1 VSTDSAA
8 APPAQAQAARFAAAG
23 PEHCIAKRHDGV
35 YADPAVLGTTLVA
48 AIDSIFRGGQ
58 YLAGVDYPVLLQALF
73 GHGPALP
80 LSPEGGS
87 QARIAADILPFDPA
101 RRELYRSVK
110 IGAGRAEYYFEP
122 VWLPDPANPDSPGLP
137 ARLDLDEFIA
147 DMWLK
152 GIRFGID
159 LDAVRAVIALG
170 KAERVTVASRL
181 DPVPGEDARVV
192 EVSDDIHRNNAPRQ
206 LANGRLDLNSFQNRF
221 PQIQPGVRL
230 LQKVPPTEG
239 APGFEMAG
247 TPLAAKPGRD
257 LDLGEYAGEGTKV
270 ERLREGEFLVS
281 QQAGFLSVDSATSR
295 ISVGDKIVS
304 RDGVSAKTTGN
315 LQLTG
320 DYEEFG
326 EVQEKRVIEGE
337 GITVHGD
344 VFGSLVSR
352 GGNIL
357 LHANLV
363 GGSAHNKCGDI
374 RVLGVASG
382 AILQAENGAI
392 VLERAENCVVSG
404 SRITIGHAVN
414 CEVIG
419 DEVNI
424 GQAEGS
430 AIAGRR
436 VTLEFAMPRKQGE
449 MLVYVLRPDGAQVE
463 EVIAAVSA
471 RLEQFG
477 QLAAH
482 HKAHMDGLT
491 AQADV
496 RRYLMLASRVR
507 KNEISF
513 TPEQA
518 RQFQRMGQEVAPA
531 LKAIG
536 EVSAKIK
543 QLEADLEQG
552 RKVLADLERQRL
564 DAASVSAVTV
574 HRVQGDTLVRVLG
587 FSPAAGTPYIIG
599 PREIKTR
606 LRGPQNG
613 ELLFSGAQGSFA
625 WSSEQACAE

>member
-1 VSTDSAA
+1 
-8 APPAQAQAARFAAAG
+8 
-23 PEHCIAKRHDGV
+23 
-35 YADPAVLGTTLVA
+35 
-48 AIDSIFRGGQ
+48 
-58 YLAGVDYPVLLQALF
+58 
-73 GHGPALP
+73 
-80 LSPEGGS
+80 
-87 QARIAADILPFDPA
+87 
-101 RRELYRSVK
+101 
-110 IGAGRAEYYFEP
+110 
-122 VWLPDPANPDSPGLP
+122 
-137 ARLDLDEFIA
+137 
-147 DMWLK
+147 
-152 GIRFGID
+152 
-159 LDAVRAVIALG
+159 
-170 KAERVTVASRL
+170 
-181 DPVPGEDARVV
+181 
-192 EVSDDIHRNNAPRQ
+192 
-206 LANGRLDLNSFQNRF
+206 
-221 PQIQPGVRL
+221 
-230 LQKVPPTEG
+230 
-239 APGFEMAG
+239 
-247 TPLAAKPGRD
+247 
-257 LDLGEYAGEGTKV
+257 
-270 ERLREGEFLVS
+270 
-281 QQAGFLSVDSATSR
+281 
-295 ISVGDKIVS
+295 
-304 RDGVSAKTTGN
+304 
-315 LQLTG
+315 
-320 DYEEFG
+320 
-326 EVQEKRVIEGE
+326 
-337 GITVHGD
+337 
-344 VFGSLVSR
+344 
-352 GGNIL
+352 
-357 LHANLV
+357 
-363 GGSAHNKCGDI
+363 
-374 RVLGVASG
+374 
-382 AILQAENGAI
+382 
-392 VLERAENCVVSG
+392 
-404 SRITIGHAVN
+404 
-414 CEVIG
+414 
-419 DEVNI
+419 VNI

-430 AIAGRR
+430 AVAGRR